1 MKAVVAALVVAV
13 LAGPAAA
20 QQVREAYYA
29 RISVA
34 DHYNSSGVPLDN
46 AAAIIRQDRAN
57 FHEFGIRD
65 AEDQSDAFFAIKANG
80 ARLEALLRAGRMDKF
95 TASAI
100 VRGTPLVYVEVY
112 DNYIA
117 VSAQR

>member
-1 MKAVVAALVVAV
+1 MLALT
-13 LAGPAAA
+13 GPAAA
-20 QQVREAYYA
+20 QQLLESYQA
-29 RISVA
+29 RLGVD
-34 DHYNSSGVPLDN
+34 DHYNSNGVQLTDP
-46 AAAIIRQDRAN
+46 AAIIRQDRAN
-57 FHEFGIRD
+57 FHAFGIRD
-65 AEDQSDAFFAIKANG
+65 AEDQSDAFFAIKANR